1 MAKKVMVRMR
11 RGSFLGAQWVNDH
24 KTLVTKQWTEVSST
38 VAKSLVGS
46 EYKGRPRF
54 EFKDDSADNADA
66 ETSTPA
72 ATEDE

>member
-1 MAKKVMVRMR
+1 MAKKTMVRIR
-11 RGSFLGAQWVNDH
+11 AGSQLSGQWVNDH
-24 KTLVTKQWTEVSST
+24 KTLITKKWTEVSAT

-54 EFKDDSADNADA
+54 EFQDDSADNADA
-66 ETSTPA
+66 EDSAQA